1 MKLWG
6 QDASLKIQIIQVK
19 VVQLNISQL
28 EQIERNFKSC
38 ADIQDLVSISLQIYD
53 HFYQEITALKN
64 PQNILLSIAQK
75 INMNYQTIIN
85 SLQQNQ
91 VPENVD
97 SFLK

>member
-1 MKLWG
+1 MKIWG

-28 EQIERNFKSC
+28 EQIERNFKLC
-38 ADIQDLVSISLQIYD
+38 ADIQNLVSISLQIYAQ
-53 HFYQEITALKN
+53 FYQEITALKN
-64 PQNILLSIAQK
+64 PENILLSIAQK
-75 INMNYQTIIN
+75 INMNFQTMIN